1 MLSASNASI
10 ISLRERENRLALILI
25 LCSVNAWII
34 TVLVV
39 PVVSMKFWDIGNKL
53 VNDDTWGGSNVG
65 VVVNLSVFIVIVV
78 VVKCVA
84 VIEVWVVL
92 FIRTEAIVTI
102 RTISVISLVIYGI
115 SISMSLRA
123 TVSAEVRSAEAVN
136 AGASICVSI
145 NLGGVGVIVENFNF
159 TAEGGERSTERGRV
173 AVGVVVILIIGR
185 AETAENTI
193 TVISAEVVIRAVI
206 RINTVS

>member
-1 MLSASNASI
+1 M
-10 ISLRERENRLALILI
+10 
-25 LCSVNAWII
+25 VN
-34 TVLVV
+34 
-39 PVVSMKFWDIGNKL
+39 
-53 VNDDTWGGSNVG
+53 NDSWGGSDVG

-136 AGASICVSI
+136 AGASIGVSI
-145 NLGGVGVIVENFNF
+145 NLRGVGVIVENFNF

-206 RINTVS
+206 RINTVSRVIVKGICAIEAVSVQS